1 MFMKI
6 AIRGGH
12 CPKVPGASGILNE
25 VVEDRKVKD
34 AVIKYLR
41 QLGHEV
47 YDVTPPDSMATSSG
61 DLAHGVNEANRLKV
75 DIFASIHFNAFNG
88 SASGTEVCVYSPHD
102 YAQRVV
108 DNLTKL
114 GFKYR
119 GQKTRTNLYELKN
132 TSMKAMIVEVC
143 FVDSSIDAEIY
154 KRVGHDAVGKA
165 IAEGIVNQ
173 KVPAPA
179 PAPSNSTGY
188 YRVVCGSFQN
198 KNEAAQRQAELKAA
212 GFDSFLAYY
221 EK

>member
-1 MFMKI
+1 MKI

-25 VVEDRKVKD
+25 VTEDRKVKD
-34 AVIKYLR
+34 AVIKYLK
-41 QLGHEV
+41 QLGHQV

-88 SASGTEVCVYSPHD
+88 TASGTEVCVYSPHD

-108 DNLTKL
+108 NNLTKL

-132 TSMKAMIVEVC
+132 TAMKAMIVEVC
-143 FVDSSIDAEIY
+143 FVDSTTDAEIY

-179 PAPSNSTGY
+179 PAPSNPTGY
-188 YRVVCGSFQN
+188 YRVVCGSFKN
-198 KNEAAQRQAELKAA
+198 KNEAAERQAELKAA

>member
-1 MFMKI
+1 M
-6 AIRGGH
+6 
-12 CPKVPGASGILNE
+12 
-25 VVEDRKVKD
+25 
-34 AVIKYLR
+34 
-41 QLGHEV
+41 
-47 YDVTPPDSMATSSG
+47 
-61 DLAHGVNEANRLKV
+61 
-75 DIFASIHFNAFNG
+75 
-88 SASGTEVCVYSPHD
+88 
-102 YAQRVV
+102 
-108 DNLTKL
+108 TKL

-173 KVPAPA
+173 TVPAPTT
-179 PAPSNSTGY
+179 APSNPTGY

>member
-1 MFMKI
+1 MKI

-25 VVEDRKVKD
+25 VTEDRKVKD
-34 AVIKYLR
+34 AVIKYLK
-41 QLGHEV
+41 QLGHQV
-47 YDVTPPDSMATSSG
+47 YDVTPPDSMATVSG

-75 DIFASIHFNAFNG
+75 DLFASIHFNAFNG
-88 SASGTEVCVYSPHD
+88 TANGTEVCVYSPHE
-102 YAQRVV
+102 YGQRVV
-108 DNLTKL
+108 DKLTAL

-119 GQKTRTNLYELKN
+119 GQKVKTNFNELKN
-132 TSMKAMIVEVC
+132 TTMKAMIVEVC
-143 FVDSSIDAEIY
+143 FVDSTIDAEIY

-165 IAEGIVNQ
+165 IAEGIVN
-173 KVPAPA
+173 KTVPAPA
-179 PAPSNSTGY
+179 PAPNNSTGY

>member
-1 MFMKI
+1 MKI

-108 DNLTKL
+108 ENLTKL

-198 KNEAAQRQAELKAA
+198 KNEAIQRQAELKAA

>member
-1 MFMKI
+1 M
-6 AIRGGH
+6 
-12 CPKVPGASGILNE
+12 P
-25 VVEDRKVKD
+25 
-34 AVIKYLR
+34 
-41 QLGHEV
+41 
-47 YDVTPPDSMATSSG
+47 TSSG

-75 DIFASIHFNAFNG
+75 DVFASIHFNAFNG
-88 SASGTEVCVYSPHD
+88 SANGTEVCVYSPHD

-108 DNLTKL
+108 NNLTKL

-132 TSMKAMIVEVC
+132 TNMKAMIIEVC
-143 FVDSSIDAEIY
+143 FVDSTTDVELY
-154 KRVGHDAVGKA
+154 RRVGYDAVGKA

-173 KVPAPA
+173 KVPAPT
-179 PAPSNSTGY
+179 PSNPTGY

-198 KNEAAQRQAELKAA
+198 KNDATKRQAELKAA

>member
-1 MFMKI
+1 MKI

-47 YDVTPPDSMATSSG
+47 YDVTPPDSMSTVNG

-88 SASGTEVCVYSPHD
+88 TANGTEVCVYSPHD

-119 GQKTRTNLYELKN
+119 GQKTKPNFNELRNTN
-132 TSMKAMIVEVC
+132 MKAMIVEVC

-173 KVPAPA
+173 KVPAPT

>member
-1 MFMKI
+1 MKI

-41 QLGHEV
+41 QLGHQV

-119 GQKTRTNLYELKN
+119 GQKTRTSLYELKN

-154 KRVGHDAVGKA
+154 KRVGYDAVGKA
-165 IAEGIVNQ
+165 IAEGLVNQ
-173 KVPAPA
+173 KVPAPT
-179 PAPSNSTGY
+179 PAPSNSKGY

-198 KNEAAQRQAELKAA
+198 KNEAAQRQAKLKAA

>member
-1 MFMKI
+1 MKI

-25 VVEDRKVKD
+25 VAEDRKVKD
-34 AVIKYLR
+34 AVIKYLK
-41 QLGHEV
+41 QLGHTV
-47 YDVTPPDSMATSSG
+47 YDVTPPDSMPTSSG

-88 SASGTEVCVYSPHD
+88 SANGTEVCVYSPHD

-108 DNLTKL
+108 DNLTQL

-143 FVDSSIDAEIY
+143 FVDSTTDAEIY

-173 KVPAPA
+173 KIPAPT
-179 PAPSNSTGY
+179 PAPSNPTGY

-198 KNEAAQRQAELKAA
+198 KNEAIQRQAELKAL
-212 GFDSFLAYY
+212 GYVSFLAYY

>member
-1 MFMKI
+1 MKI

-41 QLGHEV
+41 QLGHQV

-75 DIFASIHFNAFNG
+75 DIFVSIHFNAFNG
-88 SASGTEVCVYSPHD
+88 SANGTEVCVYSPHD

-114 GFKYR
+114 GFKHR
-119 GQKTRTNLYELKN
+119 GQKTRTSLYELKN

-143 FVDSSIDAEIY
+143 FVDSSVDAEIY
-154 KRVGHDAVGKA
+154 KRVGYDAVGKA
-165 IAEGIVNQ
+165 IAEGVVNQ

-198 KNEAAQRQAELKAA
+198 KNEAAQRQAKLKAA

>member
-1 MFMKI
+1 MKI

-25 VVEDRKVKD
+25 VTEDRKVKD
-34 AVIKYLR
+34 AVIKYLK
-41 QLGHEV
+41 QLGHQV

-88 SASGTEVCVYSPHD
+88 TASGTEVCVYSPHD

-119 GQKTRTNLYELKN
+119 GQKTRINLYELKN

-143 FVDSSIDAEIY
+143 FVDSTIDAEIY

-173 KVPAPA
+173 TVPAPT
-179 PAPSNSTGY
+179 PAPSNPTGY

-198 KNEAAQRQAELKAA
+198 KNEAAQRQAELKAL
-212 GFDSFLAYY
+212 GYVSFLAYY

>member
-1 MFMKI
+1 MKI

-41 QLGHEV
+41 KLGHEV

-179 PAPSNSTGY
+179 PAPSNPTGY

>member
-1 MFMKI
+1 MKI

-12 CPKVPGASGILNE
+12 CPRVPGASGILNE
-25 VVEDRKVKD
+25 VAEDRKVKD
-34 AVIKYLR
+34 AVIKYLK
-41 QLGHEV
+41 QLGHTV
-47 YDVTPPDSMATSSG
+47 YDVTPPDSMPTSSG

-75 DIFASIHFNAFNG
+75 DVFASIHFNAFNG
-88 SASGTEVCVYSPHD
+88 SANGTEVCVYSPHD

-132 TSMKAMIVEVC
+132 TAMKAMIVEVC
-143 FVDSSIDAEIY
+143 FVDSTTDAEIY

-173 KVPAPA
+173 KIPAPT
-179 PAPSNSTGY
+179 PAPSNPTGY
-188 YRVVCGSFQN
+188 YRVVCGSFKN
-198 KNEAAQRQAELKAA
+198 KNEAAERQAELKAA

>member
-25 VVEDRKVKD
+25 VTEDRKVKD

-88 SASGTEVCVYSPHD
+88 SANGTEVCVYSPHD

-108 DNLTKL
+108 ENLTKL

-173 KVPAPA
+173 KVPTPA

>member
-1 MFMKI
+1 MKI

-25 VVEDRKVKD
+25 VTEDRKVKD
-34 AVIKYLR
+34 AVIKYLK
-41 QLGHEV
+41 QLGHQV

-88 SASGTEVCVYSPHD
+88 TANGTEVCVYSPHD

-119 GQKTRTNLYELKN
+119 GQKVRTGLYELKN
-132 TSMKAMIVEVC
+132 TAMKAMIVEVC

-154 KRVGHDAVGKA
+154 KRVGYDAVGKA

-173 KVPAPA
+173 TVPAPT
-179 PAPSNSTGY
+179 PAPSNQTGY

-198 KNEAAQRQAELKAA
+198 KNEAAERQAELKAA

>member
-1 MFMKI
+1 MKI

-12 CPKVPGASGILNE
+12 CPKVPGASGVLNE
-25 VVEDRKVKD
+25 VTEDRKVKD
-34 AVIKYLR
+34 AVIKYLK
-41 QLGHEV
+41 QLGHQV

-61 DLAHGVNEANRLKV
+61 DLAHGVNEANRLKA

-88 SASGTEVCVYSPHD
+88 SANGTEVCVYSPHD

-108 DNLTKL
+108 ENLTKL

-143 FVDSSIDAEIY
+143 FVDSTIDAEIY

-179 PAPSNSTGY
+179 PAPSNPTGY

-198 KNEAAQRQAELKAA
+198 KNEAVQRQAELKAA

>member
-1 MFMKI
+1 MKI

-25 VVEDRKVKD
+25 VTEDRKVKD
-34 AVIKYLR
+34 AVIKYLK
-41 QLGHEV
+41 QLGHQV

-88 SASGTEVCVYSPHD
+88 SANGTEVCVYNPHD

>member
-1 MFMKI
+1 MKI

-25 VVEDRKVKD
+25 VTEDRKVKD

-41 QLGHEV
+41 QLGHTV

-188 YRVVCGSFQN
+188 YRVVCGSFKN

>member
-1 MFMKI
+1 MKI

-25 VVEDRKVKD
+25 VTEDRKVKD
-34 AVIKYLR
+34 AVIKYLK
-41 QLGHEV
+41 QLGHQV
-47 YDVTPPDSMATSSG
+47 YDVTPPDSMTTSSG

-88 SASGTEVCVYSPHD
+88 TASGTEVCVYSPHD

-108 DNLTKL
+108 NNLTKL

-132 TSMKAMIVEVC
+132 TAMKAMIVEVC
-143 FVDSSIDAEIY
+143 FVDSTTDAEIY

-179 PAPSNSTGY
+179 PAPSNPTGY
-188 YRVVCGSFQN
+188 YRVVCGSFKN
-198 KNEAAQRQAELKAA
+198 KNEAAERQAELKAA

>member
-1 MFMKI
+1 MKI

-25 VVEDRKVKD
+25 VTEDRKVKD
-34 AVIKYLR
+34 AVIKYLK
-41 QLGHEV
+41 QLGHQV

-119 GQKTRTNLYELKN
+119 GQKVRTGLYELKN

-143 FVDSSIDAEIY
+143 FVDSSIDAGIY

-198 KNEAAQRQAELKAA
+198 KNEAAQRQAKLKAA

>member
-1 MFMKI
+1 MKI

-12 CPKVPGASGILNE
+12 CPKVPGASGIINE

-34 AVIKYLR
+34 AVIKYLK
-41 QLGHEV
+41 QLGHQV
-47 YDVTPPDSMATSSG
+47 YDVTPPDTMATSSG

-75 DIFASIHFNAFNG
+75 DVFASIHFNAFNG
-88 SASGTEVCVYSPHD
+88 SANGTEVCVYSPHD

-173 KVPAPA
+173 RVPAPA
-179 PAPSNSTGY
+179 PAPSNPTGY

-198 KNEAAQRQAELKAA
+198 KNEAEQRQAELKAL
-212 GFDSFLAYY
+212 GYVSFLAYY

>member
-25 VVEDRKVKD
+25 VTEDRKVKD
-34 AVIKYLR
+34 AVIKYLK

-88 SASGTEVCVYSPHD
+88 TANGTEVCVYSPHD

-108 DNLTKL
+108 DNITKL

-143 FVDSSIDAEIY
+143 FVDSTIDAEIY

-173 KVPAPA
+173 TVPAPA

-198 KNEAAQRQAELKAA
+198 KNEAVQRQAELKAA

>member
-1 MFMKI
+1 MKI

-25 VVEDRKVKD
+25 VTEDRKVKD
-34 AVIKYLR
+34 AVIKYLK
-41 QLGHEV
+41 QLGHQV

-88 SASGTEVCVYSPHD
+88 TASGTEVCVYSPHD

-108 DNLTKL
+108 DNITKL

-119 GQKTRTNLYELKN
+119 GQKVRTGLYELKN
-132 TSMKAMIVEVC
+132 TTMKAMIVEVC
-143 FVDSSIDAEIY
+143 FVDSTIDAEIY

>member
-1 MFMKI
+1 M
-6 AIRGGH
+6 
-12 CPKVPGASGILNE
+12 
-25 VVEDRKVKD
+25 
-34 AVIKYLR
+34 
-41 QLGHEV
+41 
-47 YDVTPPDSMATSSG
+47 
-61 DLAHGVNEANRLKV
+61 
-75 DIFASIHFNAFNG
+75 
-88 SASGTEVCVYSPHD
+88 
-102 YAQRVV
+102 
-108 DNLTKL
+108 TKL
-114 GFKYR
+114 LGLKPNEPATEEA
-119 GQKTRTNLYELKN
+119 KTDGDGEELEETVTDGLRFPQLSRIDSELKN

-179 PAPSNSTGY
+179 PAPSNPTGY

>member
-1 MFMKI
+1 MKI

-12 CPKVPGASGILNE
+12 CPKVPGASGIINE

-34 AVIKYLR
+34 AVIKYLK
-41 QLGHEV
+41 QLGHTV
-47 YDVTPPDSMATSSG
+47 YDVTPPDSMPTSSG

-88 SASGTEVCVYSPHD
+88 TANGTEVCVYSPHD

-119 GQKTRTNLYELKN
+119 GQKTRTGLYELKN
-132 TSMKAMIVEVC
+132 TNMKAMIVEVC
-143 FVDSSIDAEIY
+143 FVDSTVDAAQY
-154 KRVGHDAVGKA
+154 KKVGSDAVGKA

-173 KVPAPA
+173 TVPAPA
-179 PAPSNSTGY
+179 PAPSNPTGY

>member
-1 MFMKI
+1 MKI

-25 VVEDRKVKD
+25 VTEDRKVKD

-41 QLGHEV
+41 QLGHQV

-88 SASGTEVCVYSPHD
+88 SANGTEVCVYSPHD

-198 KNEAAQRQAELKAA
+198 KNEAAQRQAKLKAA

>member
-25 VVEDRKVKD
+25 VTEDRKVKD
-34 AVIKYLR
+34 AVIKYLK

-88 SASGTEVCVYSPHD
+88 TANGTEVCVYSPHD

-108 DNLTKL
+108 DNITKL

-119 GQKTRTNLYELKN
+119 GQKTKPSFYELKN

-198 KNEAAQRQAELKAA
+198 KNEAVQRQAELKAA

>member
-1 MFMKI
+1 MKI

-25 VVEDRKVKD
+25 VTEDRKVKD
-34 AVIKYLR
+34 AVIKYLK

-88 SASGTEVCVYSPHD
+88 TANGTEVCVYSPHD

-108 DNLTKL
+108 DNITKL

-143 FVDSSIDAEIY
+143 FVDSTIDAEIY

-173 KVPAPA
+173 TVPAPA

-198 KNEAAQRQAELKAA
+198 KNEAVQRQAELKAA

>member
-1 MFMKI
+1 MKI

-25 VVEDRKVKD
+25 VTEDRKVKN
-34 AVIKYLR
+34 AVIKYLK

-75 DIFASIHFNAFNG
+75 DVFASIHFNAFNG

-102 YAQRVV
+102 YGKRVV
-108 DNLTKL
+108 DKLAAL
-114 GFKYR
+114 GFKNR
-119 GQKTRTNLYELKN
+119 GQKTRTGLYELKN
-132 TSMKAMIVEVC
+132 TTMKAMIVEVC
-143 FVDSSIDAEIY
+143 FVDSAEDAAIY
-154 KRVGHDAVGKA
+154 NRVGYDAVGKA

-173 KVPAPA
+173 TVPAPA
-179 PAPSNSTGY
+179 PAPSGSSGY

-198 KNEAAQRQAELKAA
+198 RNEAVERQNALKKA

>member
-1 MFMKI
+1 MKI

-25 VVEDRKVKD
+25 VTEDRKVKD
-34 AVIKYLR
+34 AVIKYLK
-41 QLGHEV
+41 QLGHQV
-47 YDVTPPDSMATSSG
+47 YDVTPPDSIATVSG

-88 SASGTEVCVYSPHD
+88 TANGTEVCVYSPHD

-143 FVDSSIDAEIY
+143 FVDSTTDAEIY

-173 KVPAPA
+173 KIPAPA
-179 PAPSNSTGY
+179 PAPSNPTGY

-198 KNEAAQRQAELKAA
+198 KNDATKRQAELKAA

>member
-1 MFMKI
+1 MKI

-25 VVEDRKVKD
+25 VTEDRKVKD
-34 AVIKYLR
+34 AVIKYLK
-41 QLGHEV
+41 QLGHQV

-88 SASGTEVCVYSPHD
+88 SANGTEVCVYSPHD

>member
-1 MFMKI
+1 MKI

-12 CPKVPGASGILNE
+12 CPKVPGASSILNE
-25 VVEDRKVKD
+25 VTEDRKVKD
-34 AVIKYLR
+34 AVIKYLK
-41 QLGHEV
+41 QLGHQV
-47 YDVTPPDSMATSSG
+47 YDVTPPDSMGTSSG

-88 SASGTEVCVYSPHD
+88 SANGTEVCVYSPHD

-108 DNLTKL
+108 NNITKL

-119 GQKTRTNLYELKN
+119 GQKVRTGLYELKN

-143 FVDSSIDAEIY
+143 FVDSTIDAEIY

-173 KVPAPA
+173 TV
-179 PAPSNSTGY
+179 PAPSNPTGY

-198 KNEAAQRQAELKAA
+198 KNEAAERQAELKAA

>member
-1 MFMKI
+1 MKI

-25 VVEDRKVKD
+25 VTEDRKVKD
-34 AVIKYLR
+34 AVIKYLK
-41 QLGHEV
+41 QLGHQV

-88 SASGTEVCVYSPHD
+88 SANGTEVCVYSPHD

-188 YRVVCGSFQN
+188 YRVVCGSFRN

>member
-1 MFMKI
+1 MKI

-12 CPKVPGASGILNE
+12 CPKVPGASGIINE

-34 AVIKYLR
+34 AVIKYLK
-41 QLGHEV
+41 QLGHQV
-47 YDVTPPDSMATSSG
+47 YDVTPPDTMATSSG

-75 DIFASIHFNAFNG
+75 DVFASIHFNAFNG
-88 SASGTEVCVYSPHD
+88 SANGTEVCVYSPHN

-173 KVPAPA
+173 TVPAPA
-179 PAPSNSTGY
+179 PAPSNPTGY

-198 KNEAAQRQAELKAA
+198 KNEAEQRQAELKAL
-212 GFDSFLAYY
+212 GYVSFLAYY

>member
-1 MFMKI
+1 MKI

-25 VVEDRKVKD
+25 VTEDRKVKD
-34 AVIKYLR
+34 AVIKYLK
-41 QLGHEV
+41 QLGHQV

-88 SASGTEVCVYSPHD
+88 TASGTEVCVYSPHD

-119 GQKTRTNLYELKN
+119 GQKARTNLYELKN

-165 IAEGIVNQ
+165 IAEGLVNQ
-173 KVPAPA
+173 KVPAPT
-179 PAPSNSTGY
+179 PAPSNPTGY

-198 KNEAAQRQAELKAA
+198 KNEAAERQAELKAA